1 MKNKTLLAV
10 LALATVSGAAWADSS
25 TVFTWK
31 TRRSTAYSDTPRNMQ
46 MGTVDTLNVRTG
58 TISAPPTAEQPP
70 ANSIADQQ
78 AQLNQKIAEENK
90 RIEEANAKAAA
101 DTKAENC
108 KAAQMNKQTVERNNV
123 RNKDELLPKYEADIA
138 KYCS

>member
-1 MKNKTLLAV
+1 MKNKTLLAA
-10 LALATVSGAAWADSS
+10 LALAAVSGAAWADSS

-70 ANSIADQQ
+70 ANSIA
-78 AQLNQKIAEENK
+78 ENK

-123 RNKDELLPKYEADIA
+123 RNKDELLPKYDADIA